1 MRNHTRQKLTPIG
14 SKKRKA
20 GDGLLDTP
28 KPPRLE
34 PIPQAEPVVEP
45 QQPPPS
51 TKRLL
56 AGYFAHEFLT
66 RGTLFGQKFDPARAE
81 AAAALQAKQPQQ
93 EKSPNA
99 DTARLQP
106 DEPPVGYSDVAYLL
120 KTDGAHIP
128 SVYNPAQLVR
138 WMQTA

>member
-28 KPPRLE
+28 MPPRLE
-34 PIPQAEPVVEP
+34 PMPQADPVVEP
-45 QQPPPS
+45 QQPPS

-81 AAAALQAKQPQQ
+81 AAAALQAQPQ
-93 EKSPNA
+93 SPNA

-106 DEPPVGYSDVAYLL
+106 EEPPVGYSDVAYLL